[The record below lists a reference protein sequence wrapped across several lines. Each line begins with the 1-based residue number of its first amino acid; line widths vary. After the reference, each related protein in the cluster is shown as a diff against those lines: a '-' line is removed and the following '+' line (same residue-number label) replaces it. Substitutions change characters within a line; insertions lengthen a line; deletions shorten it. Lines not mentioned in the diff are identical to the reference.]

1 MPGLSNDYVEKL
13 MFKLSLNPEK
23 FKGVKPCDIFLK
35 DIEQNH
41 YSLVEGDSI
50 IINLS
55 SSNNTGSHFISLYIP
70 SKIQAE
76 YFDSFALPSFD
87 SNINK
92 AMQAANLKVTE
103 FKTPIQDF
111 SSQFCGLYCIAFL
124 IWRQLGL
131 EKAKFAQLFYDTS
144 RLRNDFI
151 VLELLKLYIEEK
163 NNHL

>member
-1 MPGLSNDYVEKL
+1 MPSLSNENFETL
-13 MFKLSLNPEK
+13 MFKFSLNPEK
-23 FKGVKPCDIFLK
+23 IKGIKPFVIFLK

-41 YSLVEGDSI
+41 YGLVEGDSI

-70 SKIQAE
+70 SKTQAE

-111 SSQFCGLYCIAFL
+111 SSQFCGLYCS
-124 IWRQLGL
+124 
-131 EKAKFAQLFYDTS
+131 K
-144 RLRNDFI
+144 
-151 VLELLKLYIEEK
+151 YIYGSY
-163 NNHL
+163 H